1 MNITQNSDTADGTI
15 EFTKEEIKIL
25 NKKGKLTFT
34 AEEMREF
41 SIILM
46 NAAFLIS
53 RKCEEIKEKKN
64 K

>member
-1 MNITQNSDTADGTI
+1 
-15 EFTKEEIKIL
+15 
-25 NKKGKLTFT
+25 LTFT

-53 RKCEEIKEKKN
+53 RKCEEIKEKENIK